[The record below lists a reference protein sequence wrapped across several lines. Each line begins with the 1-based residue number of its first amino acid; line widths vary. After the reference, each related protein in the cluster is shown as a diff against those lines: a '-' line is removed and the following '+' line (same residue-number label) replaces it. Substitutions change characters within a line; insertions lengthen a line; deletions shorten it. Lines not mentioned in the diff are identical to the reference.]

1 MVELIPQHPKTPS
14 SLASIATLVSPFW
27 YRLTQVVLKRPLNG
41 CSISSSGGRQSW
53 LYVTFW
59 CTLNIPYWTVSCTV
73 IQNSQLQF
81 TGWLCFPQYYTVLQ
95 KLHQLQIATTLTNI
109 NLFWHTMFRSC
120 TFFCKKTPENCQRC
134 YFYMLSLHW
143 SGNKLPSVLWRC
155 WLVSRKRIRLVKT
168 EWWGAGVVICLDR
181 LVYIA
186 PINSKK
192 VTKRFGRQINEF
204 SEIVWKSPR

>member
-1 MVELIPQHPKTPS
+1 MLWHCWLGVRKSIRPVKIERWAVGVVISLERGADCLHMVQLMPLHPKTRS

-27 YRLTQVVLKRPLNG
+27 YRLTQVVLKRPLNE

-73 IQNSQLQF
+73 MQNSQLQF

-95 KLHQLQIATTLTNI
+95 KLHQLQTVKTLTNI

-120 TFFCKKTPENCQRC
+120 TFFCKKTQKISNAATFTCWAYTDRGTSCLQC
-134 YFYMLSLHW
+134 FDAVGW
-143 SGNKLPSVLWRC
+143 S
-155 WLVSRKRIRLVKT
+155 
-168 EWWGAGVVICLDR
+168 AGSASGL
-181 LVYIA
+181 
-186 PINSKK
+186 
-192 VTKRFGRQINEF
+192 
-204 SEIVWKSPR
+204 